1 MVSARAS
8 ALSLTAARAA
18 ACAWGGTSSA
28 VETRDGVGPP
38 TRFLRVKVSFHAW
51 RCSSVNGG
59 AKVETARAPT
69 SRKGFVSEAL
79 LGLVRIW

>member
-1 MVSARAS
+1 
-8 ALSLTAARAA
+8 
-18 ACAWGGTSSA
+18 
-28 VETRDGVGPP
+28 
-38 TRFLRVKVSFHAW
+38 LRVKVSFHAW

-69 SRKGFVSEAL
+69 SRKGFVREAL